1 VSEALRAVLFDLDGT
16 LADTLADIA
25 GAVNEVLAAHG
36 LPVHPPADF
45 LAFVGEGAE
54 RMISRALP
62 ADRQA
67 LLPQVLG
74 EYHDLYARRLTRETV
89 LYPGIAPML
98 DAIVANGLSIA
109 VLSNKRDAFTR
120 AVAESLLH
128 RWPFRVVHGERAGV
142 PRKPDP
148 TAALEIAR
156 KLGVPPGACAFV
168 GDTAV
173 DMKTAAAAGM
183 FGVGVLWGFR
193 GREELEASGAQV
205 IAQRPQDVVDA
216 IALRPPLR

>member
-1 VSEALRAVLFDLDGT
+1 MSEPLRAVLFDLDGT

-25 GAVNEVLAAHG
+25 GAVNEVLATRG

-45 LAFVGEGAE
+45 LAFVGEGAQ

-62 ADRQA
+62 ADAQA
-67 LLPQVLG
+67 LVPDVLR
-74 EYHDLYARRLTRETV
+74 EYHEGYARRLSRQTR
-89 LYPGIAPML
+89 LYPGIAEML
-98 DAIVANGLSIA
+98 DAIVARGLAIA
-109 VLSNKRDAFTR
+109 VLSNKKDAFTR
-120 AVAESLLH
+120 AVAEAFLQP
-128 RWPFRVVHGERAGV
+128 WPFRVVYGEREGV

-156 KLGVPPGACAFV
+156 RLEVPPQACAFV

-183 FGVGVLWGFR
+183 YGIGVLWGFR
-193 GREELEASGAQV
+193 GREELEAAGAKV
-205 IAQRPQDVVDA
+205 LAPTPKDVVE
-216 IALRPPLR
+216 ALAVRPPLR